1 MEITFDTIVNY
12 LSNKKDSFINNINIV
27 KPIDTFN
34 FDIPMFRIGILNK
47 NEGKNI
53 SLIQSILNL
62 INTEYIYKNKE
73 DKFSLGTCFVN
84 ELRNYWK
91 LNYKDINNNFTS
103 VRGEKAILNLIKCKN
118 INESLDILY
127 VLSFCLHTNIL
138 ILDYQNTTSK
148 IISYYMNETNLN
160 FYKPFIILAK
170 NNNNYEPVFNY
181 EKKNFYI

>member
-73 DKFSLGTCFVN
+73 DKFSLGTFQHFGGCQ
-84 ELRNYWK
+84 R
-91 LNYKDINNNFTS
+91 
-103 VRGEKAILNLIKCKN
+103 R
-118 INESLDILY
+118 
-127 VLSFCLHTNIL
+127 
-138 ILDYQNTTSK
+138 
-148 IISYYMNETNLN
+148 
-160 FYKPFIILAK
+160 
-170 NNNNYEPVFNY
+170 
-181 EKKNFYI
+181 